1 MNGDYAGEELTAGPV
16 WQALRDHHAEI
27 GARHLRALFA
37 DAPDRGQ
44 TLAVQAADLH
54 VDFAKHRITDRTLEL
69 LTDLARAAGLEQ
81 RRDELFAGA
90 RINTSEDRAVLHT
103 ALRLPAGASLIVDG
117 IDVVPEVHAV
127 LERMRAFAER
137 VRSGDWRGVTGRRIE
152 TVVNIGIGGSDL
164 GPVMAYRALRAHTDT
179 VELRFISNADPSD
192 LIGQLAGLD
201 PETTLFVVVSK
212 TFSTLETLTNAT
224 AARRWLLTGLGHDA
238 EADPATGPAADAVA
252 KHFVAVSTEADRVRA
267 FGIDPSHMFGFWDWV
282 GGRYSVDS
290 AVGLALMCA
299 LGPDGFDEFLAGF
312 HAMDTH
318 FRTAPLEA
326 NAPVVAAM
334 LGVWYANFF
343 GAASTAVLPYAN
355 DLKRFPAYLQQLT
368 MESNGKSVR
377 IDGTPVTTTTGQIYW
392 GEPGTNGQ
400 HAFYQLL
407 HQGTWLVPIDF
418 IGFARPNADLADRDG
433 TGSMHDL
440 LMSNMFAQ
448 SKVLAFGRTAEE
460 VRADG
465 TPEALVPH
473 KVMPGNQ
480 PSTTILAP
488 QLTPRILG
496 ELIAFYEH
504 VVFVQGVIWRI
515 DSFDQWGVELGKTQ
529 ALELLPAVSGTAEPG
544 EIGDSSTTSLVGRYR
559 ALRRPVL

>member
-16 WQALRDHHAEI
+16 WQALRDHHAEL

-81 RRDELFAGA
+81 RRDEMFAGA

-137 VRSGDWRGVTGRRIE
+137 VRSGDWRGVTSRPIE
-152 TVVNIGIGGSDL
+152 TVANIRLVGSDL
-164 GPVMAYRALRAHTDT
+164 GPVMAYRALRAHADT
-179 VELRFISNADPSD
+179 VELRFICNADPSD

-290 AVGLALMCA
+290 
-299 LGPDGFDEFLAGF
+299 
-312 HAMDTH
+312 
-318 FRTAPLEA
+318 
-326 NAPVVAAM
+326 
-334 LGVWYANFF
+334 
-343 GAASTAVLPYAN
+343 
-355 DLKRFPAYLQQLT
+355 
-368 MESNGKSVR
+368 
-377 IDGTPVTTTTGQIYW
+377 
-392 GEPGTNGQ
+392 
-400 HAFYQLL
+400 
-407 HQGTWLVPIDF
+407 
-418 IGFARPNADLADRDG
+418 
-433 TGSMHDL
+433 
-440 LMSNMFAQ
+440 
-448 SKVLAFGRTAEE
+448 
-460 VRADG
+460 
-465 TPEALVPH
+465 
-473 KVMPGNQ
+473 
-480 PSTTILAP
+480 
-488 QLTPRILG
+488 
-496 ELIAFYEH
+496 
-504 VVFVQGVIWRI
+504 
-515 DSFDQWGVELGKTQ
+515 
-529 ALELLPAVSGTAEPG
+529 
-544 EIGDSSTTSLVGRYR
+544 
-559 ALRRPVL
+559 

>member
-1 MNGDYAGEELTAGPV
+1 
-16 WQALRDHHAEI
+16 
-27 GARHLRALFA
+27 
-37 DAPDRGQ
+37 
-44 TLAVQAADLH
+44 
-54 VDFAKHRITDRTLEL
+54 
-69 LTDLARAAGLEQ
+69 
-81 RRDELFAGA
+81 
-90 RINTSEDRAVLHT
+90 
-103 ALRLPAGASLIVDG
+103 IVDG

-212 TFSTLETLTNAT
+212 TFSTLESLTNAT

-400 HAFYQLL
+400 HAFYQLR
-407 HQGTWLVPIDF
+407 HQGTWLVPIDC

-448 SKVLAFGRTAEE
+448 SKVLASGRTAEE